1 MAAAPVA
8 AVPGLVHDYLLVL
21 RGAERTFAEIADCF
35 PQAPIYTLLYDPP
48 AVASRFAGRT
58 VRTSALQR
66 LHVRQPGFR
75 TLLPLMPSAAE
86 RLPVQGHELVVSSS
100 SAFAHG
106 VRPGEGAVH
115 VCYCHTPFRYAWH
128 ERRRALDEV
137 NVHLRPALSRVLSRA
152 RRWDLEASSRVTRY
166 IANSEICR
174 RRIDE
179 LWHRDASVVHPP
191 VETHRFHIGEPEDF
205 FLVVAEL
212 VPHKRVDTALEAARR
227 AGRPIKVVGSGPDRQ
242 RLAARYADTAQ
253 FLGRIS
259 DSELEELYPRA
270 RALMVPNV
278 EEFGITAV
286 EAQASGRPVVA
297 SAAGGARETVIDGTT
312 GVLVPPGDVDAFADA
327 IRNTNFEAF
336 SPHRIK
342 RYAERFSTRVFR
354 RKFLSEVAGAAG
366 REVSSHA
373 GIGEAW
379 PPALRAT

>member
-1 MAAAPVA
+1 MAPAPA
-8 AVPGLVHDYLLVL
+8 LAPVPGLVHDYLLVL

-35 PQAPIYTLLYDPP
+35 PQAPIYTLLYDPA

-58 VRTSALQR
+58 VRTSSLQH
-66 LHVRQPGFR
+66 LHVRQSSFR
-75 TLLPLMPSAAE
+75 ALLPLMPSAAE

-128 ERRRALDEV
+128 E
-137 NVHLRPALSRVLSRA
+137 

-205 FLVVAEL
+205 FLVVTEL

-227 AGRPIKVVGSGPDRQ
+227 AGRPIKVVGGGPDRE

-270 RALMVPNV
+270 RALMVPSV

-354 RKFLSEVAGAAG
+354 RKFLSEVAGAAD
-366 REVSSHA
+366 RDVSVHA
-373 GIGEAW
+373 GIGEASA
-379 PPALRAT
+379 PSLRAT